1 MREAAG
7 RHEGLAV
14 TSNSRS
20 VLTQAIHVLFEEGTL
35 AGLTD
40 RQLLERFVTK
50 ANEAAFAALVAR
62 HGAMV
67 LSVCEAVLDDS
78 HDAEDAFQAS
88 FLILAKKS
96 RSIRHPEQL
105 ANWLYGVARR
115 TAQKARERR
124 ARIRRRETA
133 EGAMSKAAV
142 VDCRPEH
149 ALSHREEIAALHDE
163 VDRLPQSLR
172 TPIVLCYLEGLTH
185 DEAARRLRWPVRT
198 VRSRMARGRI
208 LLEARLT
215 RRGLAFGAIATAIET
230 RRAAM
235 AALPQALAGSTARS
249 AIALATGG
257 APGPVSPVVLT
268 LMAQV
273 QSAMFVTRLKQTVA
287 TAFAA
292 LCVATAAA
300 GIVAVEKATN
310 PAQTDVNQP
319 ARQSPAKKAPPA
331 GEIAQR
337 ARELIYFFRNYHIFS
352 RDEQWAQTVREL
364 ATIGKAA
371 VPELI
376 AELDHTD
383 RDVTIRSLAFT
394 LRAIHRTFSTAMR
407 S

>member
-172 TPIVLCYLEGLTH
+172 TPIVLCYVEGLTH
-185 DEAARRLRWPVRT
+185 DEAARRLRWP
-198 VRSRMARGRI
+198 
-208 LLEARLT
+208 

-364 ATIGKAA
+364 ATIGNAA